1 VNSNWRNRPTTIDFI
16 DRNRI
21 DAIINI
27 DESGSAN
34 LKQVVKAK
42 HAGTPPA
49 DSEKHFTVTAC
60 VISMADFAEARDMVM
75 ALKNKYWTDG
85 LYSYKG
91 IQKRVC
97 FHSREIRGRKD
108 AFNPDIIDYKSFVA
122 DLSQLMA
129 AIPMCI
135 YASHIDKER
144 HVNQYIHPIEPYDLC
159 MTFVLERILR
169 DLPVNQNC
177 VIILE
182 SRGAKE
188 DRAVLDFI
196 KGLIDNGT
204 RFHPASH
211 FSRIKGVYFNPKWCK
226 AADDRMSYWELE
238 LADLCAYPIQ
248 KFFVYGTMDLAFQ
261 VILPKLS
268 HYPDHMG
275 KGLKSFP
282 IT

>member
-1 VNSNWRNRPTTIDFI
+1 MNSNWRNRPTTIDFI

-108 AFNPDIIDYKSFVA
+108 AFNPY
-122 DLSQLMA
+122 
-129 AIPMCI
+129 
-135 YASHIDKER
+135 
-144 HVNQYIHPIEPYDLC
+144 
-159 MTFVLERILR
+159 
-169 DLPVNQNC
+169 
-177 VIILE
+177 
-182 SRGAKE
+182 
-188 DRAVLDFI
+188 
-196 KGLIDNGT
+196 
-204 RFHPASH
+204 
-211 FSRIKGVYFNPKWCK
+211 
-226 AADDRMSYWELE
+226 
-238 LADLCAYPIQ
+238 
-248 KFFVYGTMDLAFQ
+248 
-261 VILPKLS
+261 
-268 HYPDHMG
+268 
-275 KGLKSFP
+275 
-282 IT
+282 

>member
-1 VNSNWRNRPTTIDFI
+1 MNSNWRNRPTTIDFI
-16 DRNRI
+16 ERNRI

-144 HVNQYIHPIEPYDLC
+144 HVNQYIHPIEP
-159 MTFVLERILR
+159 
-169 DLPVNQNC
+169 
-177 VIILE
+177 
-182 SRGAKE
+182 
-188 DRAVLDFI
+188 
-196 KGLIDNGT
+196 
-204 RFHPASH
+204 
-211 FSRIKGVYFNPKWCK
+211 
-226 AADDRMSYWELE
+226 
-238 LADLCAYPIQ
+238 
-248 KFFVYGTMDLAFQ
+248 
-261 VILPKLS
+261 
-268 HYPDHMG
+268 
-275 KGLKSFP
+275 
-282 IT
+282 